1 MNEKDYLRRLEEEL
15 SGKLPDD
22 ELRDVLDY
30 YREYFA
36 EGGEEAVSS
45 LEPPEAVARAVL
57 EEHDGA
63 EPAPA
68 QPRKRFPRWAV
79 GAIVGVVLLAAVV
92 TIVLLGRSRYEWQSG
107 DAFTP
112 AISSETPGDDEH
124 GKIKIDV
131 PFVDISVD
139 IPSNLPSVSVDIPS
153 PAPTSDMVTSTN
165 NEMVEEYDSIKIDVP
180 AADIIIEMGDSNS
193 IQTETHEGQQLDWE
207 VKNGTLYITGKLFR
221 DQAKIKS
228 GFVLVD
234 LSKEREL
241 KNVEVEVNMG
251 NITLSCVTARTMDLS
266 SDMGNVTL
274 SGCTA
279 LEKADCASDMG
290 DIAVDGSYPCTLKL
304 ESDMGNISAA
314 ITGASADYGMSL
326 SADMGAVTLNGET
339 VSNSYTAPRSRY
351 SLTAQADMGNITV
364 DFTE

>member
-1 MNEKDYLRRLEEEL
+1 MNENDYLRRLKDAL
-15 SGKLPDD
+15 SGKLPDE

-36 EGGEEAVSS
+36 EGGEEAVSG
-45 LEPPEAVARAVL
+45 LEPPEVVARTVL

-63 EPAPA
+63 EPSQPE
-68 QPRKRFPRWAV
+68 PRKRFPRWAV
-79 GAIVGVVLLAAVV
+79 GVIVGVTLLAIITVI
-92 TIVLLGRSRYEWQSG
+92 IVLLRSRFAVQKG
-107 DAFTP
+107 DALAP
-112 AISSETPGDDEH
+112 ALSSEQPGDDEH

-139 IPSNLPSVSVDIPS
+139 IPSNLPSINVGISS
-153 PAPTSDMVTSTN
+153 PAPTSDVVTSTN
-165 NEMVEEYDSIKIDVP
+165 KEMEEEYDSIKIDVP
-180 AADIIIEMGDSNS
+180 VADIIIEMGDSNS
-193 IQTETHEGQQLDWE
+193 IQTETHEGQQLDCE
-207 VKNGTLYITGKLFR
+207 VKNRTLYITGKLFR

-228 GFVLVD
+228 GFVLVN
-234 LSKEREL
+234 LPKERDL

-251 NITLSCVTARTMDLS
+251 NITLSCITARTMDLS

-279 LEKADCASDMG
+279 LEKADCSSDMG

-339 VSNSYTAPRSRY
+339 VNNSYTAPRSRY
-351 SLTAQADMGNITV
+351 SLTAQADMGNVTV
-364 DFTE
+364 DFTD